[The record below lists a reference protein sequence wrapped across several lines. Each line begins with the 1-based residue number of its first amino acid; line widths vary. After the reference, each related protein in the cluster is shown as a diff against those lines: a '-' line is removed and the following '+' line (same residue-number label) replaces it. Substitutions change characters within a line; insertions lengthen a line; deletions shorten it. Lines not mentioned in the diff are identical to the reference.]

1 MARFHGGA
9 DAVDRVDNDPS
20 IFGCGQRMN
29 KRTIT
34 IGAVLI
40 AQLLGASAAF
50 AGPWEDGMTAYN
62 RGDYVPAMRVF
73 RTLAEQ
79 GNAKA
84 QNVLG
89 VMFRKGEGVPK
100 NPARAHMWFSFA
112 AKRGEAGA
120 RAERREVARTMTAQ
134 EISQA
139 EAMAKT
145 CEASNYRACEY

>member
-1 MARFHGGA
+1 MARFRGGA
-9 DAVDRVDNDPS
+9 GAVDRVDIDPS
-20 IFGCGQRMN
+20 KFQAGQRM
-29 KRTIT
+29 KKPTIV
-34 IGAVLI
+34 IGAVLFV
-40 AQLLGASAAF
+40 QLFGTPAAI
-50 AGPWEDGMTAYN
+50 AGPWEDGMAAYN
-62 RGDYVPAMRVF
+62 RGDYMPAIRVF

-100 NPARAHMWFSFA
+100 NPVRAHMWFSFA
-112 AKRGEAGA
+112 AKRGEASA
-120 RAERREVARTMTAQ
+120 RAELREVSRTMTAQ

-139 EAMAKT
+139 EVMAKA

>member
-1 MARFHGGA
+1 MRKRNIIGGMILA
-9 DAVDRVDNDPS
+9 IQSMGTV
-20 IFGCGQRMN
+20 
-29 KRTIT
+29 
-34 IGAVLI
+34 
-40 AQLLGASAAF
+40 AAF
-50 AGPWEDGMTAYN
+50 AGPWEDGMAAYN
-62 RGDYVPAMRVF
+62 RGDYVPASRVF

-120 RAERREVARTMTAQ
+120 RAELREVSQTMTAQ

-139 EAMAKT
+139 EAMAKA